1 MLKPLL
7 ISLRPKQWTK
17 NLVVFAGI
25 IFSRNIT
32 DWGMQGK
39 VWFAFFAFC
48 AMVGAG
54 YLLND
59 ILDREGDRVH
69 PVKKNRPIASG
80 QLSPGSAAAWA
91 LLLAAAA
98 LGGGFFVDNL
108 LPAYLGGYMVLQLA
122 YTLWLKHIV
131 IVDVMLIS
139 AGFVIRAVA
148 GAAVIHVDISP
159 WLVIC
164 AMLLALFLS
173 LSKRRAELVL
183 MDTDAASHRRNL
195 EQYSIELVDQMTGVT
210 ASATLVSYALYS
222 FTAYE
227 SRAMMATIPFVLF
240 GIFRYLYLVHRRLE
254 GGSPEQVLLTD
265 LPTLANVFLWALT
278 SAAVLQWA

>member
-1 MLKPLL
+1 MLKALL

-32 DWGMQGK
+32 DWAMQGK
-39 VWFAFFAFC
+39 VWFTFAAFC
-48 AMVGAG
+48 AIVGAG

-59 ILDREGDRVH
+59 IIDREGDRVH
-69 PVKKNRPIASG
+69 PVKRNRPIASG
-80 QLSPGSAAAWA
+80 RLSPGVAAAAA
-91 LLLAAAA
+91 LVLAVAA
-98 LGGGFFVDNL
+98 LGGGYLVESL
-108 LPAYLGGYMVLQLA
+108 LPAYLGAYMVLQLA

-131 IVDVMLIS
+131 IIDVMLIS
-139 AGFVIRAVA
+139 AGFVIRAAA

-183 MDTDAASHRRNL
+183 MESDAASHRRNL
-195 EQYSIELVDQMTGVT
+195 EHYSVELVDQMTSVT

-265 LPTLANVFLWALT
+265 LPTLLNVFAWALT